1 MPEYPKVQYSNLEIP
16 FENISFEMDFDSL
29 YRMYFSQLSY
39 ISLRLF
45 CFDGIPA
52 TIDETFLKYSLIL
65 SGKIVFFRLDQDILS
80 NLQSEEHHL
89 KAGDLVALNG
99 NNSNY
104 QTIYY
109 MHRNVLVTNPVMK
122 KSYTLTPGEDCEI
135 VYLTEPDRYKVFGH
149 GGLFAL
155 IARTA
160 TMLADNDISINC
172 AQKNTRLHNVIAAD
186 DEPTAFSAEAAIQ
199 DMYNGKPYTVA
210 QKSLVAELTGI
221 PMTQNTNTNNLVQ
234 LIEMRQYIY
243 AHFYET
249 IGLPAP
255 HDNMKKERLITDELG
270 DSEDISAL
278 NLDDM
283 HSSLQEGLKRVNAM
297 FGTDI
302 TVTINPIVRRAQD
315 QTEAE
320 PEDQTEA
327 EPEDQTEAEP
337 EDQTEAEPEAQTEA
351 EPEDQTET
359 EPEDQT
365 EAEPEDQTE
374 AEPED
379 QTETEPEDQTEAE
392 PEDQTEA
399 EPEDQTEAE
408 PEPVAV
414 EVSAED
420 QAQVQ
425 IIVQGGESDVQQSNP
440 LA

>member
-337 EDQTEAEPEAQTEA
+337 E
-351 EPEDQTET
+351 
-359 EPEDQT
+359 
-365 EAEPEDQTE
+365 
-374 AEPED
+374 
-379 QTETEPEDQTEAE
+379 
-392 PEDQTEA
+392 
-399 EPEDQTEAE
+399 
-408 PEPVAV
+408 PVAV